1 MTGMPFV
8 TTHESASRLLAHRHQ
23 KPYVSLVLRG
33 RYHEQS
39 IDGRYAVEAGSI
51 VYHPPHHLHA
61 NTFDASSAIVLN
73 RHLGLESD
81 VPYGIAHVPRLARWL
96 ERRIRGGAAGLDE
109 VLAEIL
115 ASRAAKPEL
124 LPCWT
129 SRLVE
134 RLGDGGDNQ
143 PIRDICRKLG
153 VTPEHA
159 SRVCVR
165 SFGIGPQLMRRE
177 FRLRAALSALSS
189 GVVPSRAAQ
198 QAGFADQSHLGR
210 VMKHAIGRTPA
221 SYRSGS

>member
-1 MTGMPFV
+1 MTDMPFV
-8 TTHESASRLLAHRHQ
+8 TTHEIASRLPAHRHQ
-23 KPYVSLVLRG
+23 QPYVSLVLRG
-33 RYHEQS
+33 CYHEQS
-39 IDGRYAVEAGSI
+39 IDGPYAVEAGSI

-96 ERRIRGGAAGLDE
+96 ERRIGDGAAGLDD

-115 ASRAAKPEL
+115 TSRAAKPEL
-124 LPCWT
+124 LPPWT
-129 SRLVE
+129 RQLVE
-134 RLGDGGDNQ
+134 QLSDGRDNQ

-165 SFGIGPQLMRRE
+165 GFGIGPQLIRRE
-177 FRLRAALSALSS
+177 FRLRAALSALRS
-189 GVVPSRAAQ
+189 GVTPSLAAQ

-210 VMKHAIGRTPA
+210 VMKNALGRTPA
-221 SYRSGS
+221 RYRAGL